1 MNVNQYLTAIEIV
14 NKKINTT
21 FFLPPIQRGF
31 VWPIEK
37 IESLFDSLYHDYPVG
52 IPIIWKINKW
62 ERKTCPLF
70 YFYEEAEGNEDHL
83 EEAKKTERGKRY
95 FVVLDGQ
102 QRLTALFLGIKGYF
116 KVKRKGKGLKNI
128 EDNFEKQYLCFNLAG
143 DEKIKKGEDEE
154 SKVPLFKF
162 KTEEECL
169 CWTKNNFWIPLYEF
183 CENIKDSKDISS
195 YVKQQKKRIPKNLIA
210 SSEKIDFTQKFHFL
224 YAALYKTIIHYFEVE
239 LDGLKEDVSE
249 IFARVNTKGTP
260 LTKADLLFSRIVAE
274 WPEGKDFFNDLTK
287 LLKKNLALTKAQDF
301 VMRSTLYINDYP
313 VQYDLDAFNT
323 SRIKNIKKDEN
334 TIRLKNA
341 ISCLMNEKIRYAY
354 TQGISENALLPILY
368 LIAKRQD
375 ANKKISSSEWK
386 QIKKYYIISQA
397 LGLFSG
403 SSDTTL
409 AQMRKVVKACVDGKR
424 DFSIEYLKQQ
434 KTSDEIKKFFKS
446 ASNELSDFLQ
456 RPIYRN
462 RGLAHL
468 MLSVITKDVN
478 GDTVSNGQLD
488 HIHPES
494 TIKKD
499 EWKDLKDSLD
509 NLELLSDSYNQ
520 SKNAKP
526 LDEFLNNVEYFPNTK
541 VGRTERKEFIKEN
554 FIPTNE
560 ELWKLKNF
568 DKFCKERQKLL
579 MKKLKP
585 WFE

>member
-1 MNVNQYLTAIEIV
+1 MEVNKDNTAIELV
-14 NKKINTT
+14 KKINKN

-52 IPIIWKINKW
+52 IPIVWKINKW

-83 EEAKKTERGKRY
+83 KEAKTTERGKNY

-128 EDNFEKQYLCFNLAG
+128 DGNFEKQYLCFNLAG

-154 SKVPLFKF
+154 SKIPLFKF
-162 KTEEECL
+162 KTEEECHS
-169 CWTKNNFWIPLYEF
+169 WTKNNFWISLHEF
-183 CENIKDSKDISS
+183 CENVKDLKDISS
-195 YVKQQKKRIPKNLIA
+195 FLKQQKERIPKNLSA
-210 SSEKIDFTQKFHFL
+210 SSEKIDFAQKLRFL
-224 YAALYKTIIHYFEVE
+224 HAALYKTIIHYFEVQ

-287 LLKKNLALTKAQDF
+287 LLKKNLGLTKAQDF

-334 TIRLKNA
+334 TVRLKNA

-368 LIAKRQD
+368 LIAQRQD
-375 ANKKISSSEWK
+375 ANKKISSQEWK

-409 AQMRKVVKACVDGKR
+409 AQMR
-424 DFSIEYLKQQ
+424 
-434 KTSDEIKKFFKS
+434 
-446 ASNELSDFLQ
+446 
-456 RPIYRN
+456 
-462 RGLAHL
+462 
-468 MLSVITKDVN
+468 
-478 GDTVSNGQLD
+478 
-488 HIHPES
+488 
-494 TIKKD
+494 
-499 EWKDLKDSLD
+499 
-509 NLELLSDSYNQ
+509 
-520 SKNAKP
+520 
-526 LDEFLNNVEYFPNTK
+526 
-541 VGRTERKEFIKEN
+541 
-554 FIPTNE
+554 
-560 ELWKLKNF
+560 
-568 DKFCKERQKLL
+568 
-579 MKKLKP
+579 
-585 WFE
+585 